1 MLTYAANAISDSFL
15 FVPISIHLKYFFCQY
30 LIYTNNTQMRNL
42 CQIFCAKTG
51 KICVVVLIVCLVL
64 GLTPAAESVSVKLRG
79 KIALVGILSGLAY
92 VTHTFVKRDRRA
104 VEKLQLHLGPPD
116 RVIQFERGFDL
127 WRIHYYEEQCYMFRN
142 NRFIRISYYN
152 APSNSI
158 ERLRWKGGSSEK
170 RTEGWKKYASNLPTF
185 QPSNLLPFLIDTPV
199 LVSPKWLQPCLL
211 HPQQA
216 PQLGSSY
223 LYPLGDEDPLRS
235 LSSCSSRRLC
245 LSWWHLRARRYEAPS
260 HPLP

>member
-15 FVPISIHLKYFFCQY
+15 FVPISIHLKYFFCQH
-30 LIYTNNTQMRNL
+30 LIYKNNTQMRNL

-92 VTHTFVKRDRRA
+92 ATHMLVKHDRRA

-152 APSNSI
+152 APQSSN
-158 ERLRWKGGSSEK
+158 LPAFQPSS
-170 RTEGWKKYASNLPTF
+170 LPTF

-199 LVSPKWLQPCLL
+199 LVSPKWLQPYLL

-223 LYPLGDEDPLRS
+223 LYPLGDEGPLRS

-245 LSWWHLRARRYEAPS
+245 LSWWHLRARRYEALS